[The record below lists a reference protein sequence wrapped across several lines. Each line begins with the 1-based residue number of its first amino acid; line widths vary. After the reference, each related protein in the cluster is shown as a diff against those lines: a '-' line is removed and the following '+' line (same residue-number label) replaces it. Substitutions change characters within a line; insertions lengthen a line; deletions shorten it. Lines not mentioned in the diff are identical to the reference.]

1 MMSASE
7 VVKSDSKI
15 IIVPADGD
23 DELLA
28 LSGPVDGGQ
37 WPSDTDAKEDVDG
50 VGASDV
56 TVHQFCDQEME
67 WIYFDL

>member
-1 MMSASE
+1 MLNADE
-7 VVKSDSKI
+7 IEPWCDNI
-15 IIVPADGD
+15 PADGD

-56 TVHQFCDQEME
+56 TDGGIGTV
-67 WIYFDL
+67 ILNGGDLWGEGV